1 MATLI
6 TVLQVFCSLLIIT
19 FVLLQPSKGGSF
31 FAGSSQGV
39 FGSSGGLTFFF
50 KATMWLMAV
59 LMFSSLFLSWQKI
72 HESKSSVVES
82 TPISAPDVD
91 SAAIPTNT
99 TEPTNAAVPAEG
111 AATEQTDPATSTEN

>member
-72 HESKSSVVES
+72 HESKSSVVEAS
-82 TPISAPDVD
+82 PISAPDID
-91 SAAIPTNT
+91 SATIPTST